1 MCTGLKQSLGPISLV
16 AVLLF
21 VLFYAVGS
29 GPVPWVRSIRPQ
41 VHLVGSGLGP
51 HWSSGKALALM
62 LPLRLRKAR
71 ALLDAHLCSL

>member
-1 MCTGLKQSLGPISLV
+1 MLCTGLKQSLGPISLA

-41 VHLVGSGLGP
+41 VH
-51 HWSSGKALALM
+51 
-62 LPLRLRKAR
+62 
-71 ALLDAHLCSL
+71 